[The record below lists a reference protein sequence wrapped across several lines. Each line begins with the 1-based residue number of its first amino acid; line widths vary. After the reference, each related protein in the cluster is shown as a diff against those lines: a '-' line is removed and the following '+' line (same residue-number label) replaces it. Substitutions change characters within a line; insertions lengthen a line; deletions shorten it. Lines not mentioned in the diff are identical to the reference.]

1 MKFFAAALI
10 AALAYGQE
18 TTSADVPV
26 DAPTDVPQEYY
37 PEPTPM
43 EEFAA
48 LWEQDGETGKWE
60 FTGMPDLPQISF
72 ADVDDE

>member
-18 TTSADVPV
+18 ATTADVP
-26 DAPTDVPQEYY
+26 AEVPQEYY